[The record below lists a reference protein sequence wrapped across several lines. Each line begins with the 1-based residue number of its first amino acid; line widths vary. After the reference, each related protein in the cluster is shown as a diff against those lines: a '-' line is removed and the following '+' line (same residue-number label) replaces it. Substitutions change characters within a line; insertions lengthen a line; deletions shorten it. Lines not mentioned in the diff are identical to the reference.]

1 MDFKS
6 SNFSVSN
13 ITRINNFN
21 INDLDNIIYLNNTIH
36 TDINNNFNLDITHSN
51 STFYINN
58 INQPIYKKNISK
70 TTKYPLQFIHS
81 NNHNLKINDIIILKN
96 INILNNNLAN
106 KFVLYKVIETT
117 RNTFRL
123 ETFNNYDNSINN
135 IINIFKT
142 SSKLNNAYFDLYSN
156 KTFKQILSIDAI
168 NKITLRNHTFSINDI
183 VQFENFD
190 YINTLYSNSQFK
202 ITQIQTN
209 MITLVDTL
217 NNNSDLFT
225 QYPLNF
231 NNYNIYIKLIH
242 STNLNKTLHIT
253 LPNINSVTN
262 LGAFYNFVIN
272 TPLTSFSISTYS
284 NDIASGTTKI
294 SSSDLITS
302 DLIFSTDNSNN
313 LSINDIDLL
322 HSKISITNIDFSKW
336 FIECTIPNNI
346 INYKITIDNAIFIN
360 NTIIQNLSFYT
371 NFVYEFDL
379 SDPSLLNNYFIL
391 VDILNNHIIKNSVM
405 YGIIGKPNAKLQIYF
420 DESFPLNSSI
430 SVKYKRNVNNP
441 AFYYIQLGTVKS
453 FNNPFSII

>member
-36 TDINNNFNLDITHSN
+36 TDVNNNFNLDISHSN

-58 INQPIYKKNISK
+58 INQPIYKKQITQ
-70 TTKYPLQFIHS
+70 TTKYPLQLFHS
-81 NNHNLKINDIIILKN
+81 NNHNLKINDIITLQN
-96 INILNNNLAN
+96 VNILNNNLAN
-106 KFVLYKVIETT
+106 NFVLYKVIETT

-123 ETFNNYDNSINN
+123 ETFNNYDNTLNN

-142 SSKLNNAYFDLYSN
+142 SSKLNNSYFCLYSN
-156 KTFKQILSIDAI
+156 KTYKQILSINAI

-183 VQFENFD
+183 VQFENFN

-202 ITQIQTN
+202 ITQIQSN

-217 NNNSDLFT
+217 NNNTDLFT
-225 QYPLNF
+225 QFPINF
-231 NNYNIYIKLIH
+231 NNNNIYIKLIH

-262 LGAFYNFVIN
+262 LGSFYNFVIN

-302 DLIFSTDNSNN
+302 DLIFSTDNSNHF
-313 LSINDIDLL
+313 SINNINLL
-322 HSKISITNIDFSKW
+322 HSKISIINIDFSKW

-346 INYKITIDNAIFIN
+346 INYKVSLDNAILIN
-360 NTIIQNLSFYT
+360 NEVNQNLSFFT
-371 NFVYEFDL
+371 NFLYEFDL
-379 SDPSLLNNYFIL
+379 SDPSLLNNHFIL
-391 VDILNNHIIKNSVM
+391 VDIINNHIIKNSVM
-405 YGIIGKPNAKLQIYF
+405 YGIIGKPNAKLQVYF
-420 DESFPLNSSI
+420 DDSFPLNSTI

-441 AFYYIQLGTVKS
+441 AFYYVLLATIRP
-453 FNNPFSII
+453 FINPFSIQ